1 MTLSLQVYF
10 YHIDF
15 IQCFYVNGRSKDKIY
30 AIKTNNFESD
40 IIRVRD
46 FYSKERPLWS
56 GDFQQNANKVDF
68 ILKSV
73 YIETLAE
80 NLTL

>member
-1 MTLSLQVYF
+1 MKMEGPKAKFMQL
-10 YHIDF
+10 
-15 IQCFYVNGRSKDKIY
+15 
-30 AIKTNNFESD
+30 KTNNSESD

-46 FYSKERPLWS
+46 LYFKERPSWS
-56 GDFQQNANKVDF
+56 GDFKQNTNKVDF

>member
-1 MTLSLQVYF
+1 M
-10 YHIDF
+10 
-15 IQCFYVNGRSKDKIY
+15 Y

-40 IIRVRD
+40 IFRVRD
-46 FYSKERPLWS
+46 FYFLERPSWT

-73 YIETLAE
+73 HIETLAE

>member
-1 MTLSLQVYF
+1 MKME
-10 YHIDF
+10 
-15 IQCFYVNGRSKDKIY
+15 GP
-30 AIKTNNFESD
+30 KTKFMQKNPNNFEYD

-46 FYSKERPLWS
+46 FYFLERPSWS

-68 ILKSV
+68 ILKIV

>member
-1 MTLSLQVYF
+1 MNAWR
-10 YHIDF
+10 I
-15 IQCFYVNGRSKDKIY
+15 IGRSKDKIY
-30 AIKTNNFESD
+30 AIKTNNFQSD

-46 FYSKERPLWS
+46 FYFEERPSWTV
-56 GDFQQNANKVDF
+56 DFQQNANKVDF

-73 YIETLAE
+73 KIETLAE